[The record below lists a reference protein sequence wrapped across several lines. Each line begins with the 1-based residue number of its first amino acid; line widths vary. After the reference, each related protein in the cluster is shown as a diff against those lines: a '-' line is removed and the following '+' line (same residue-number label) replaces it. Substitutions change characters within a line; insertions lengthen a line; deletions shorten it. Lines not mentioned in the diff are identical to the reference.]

1 MSTEKNSA
9 AEPMTPEANARVFY
23 ELTARILIRAFA
35 LGAGLLLLWLVIYL
49 LLDKAWVA
57 ELHSKF
63 MGTTITAQQLGVGE
77 LNYYGL
83 GATKL
88 FIYFVFLVP
97 WLAIRW
103 ALKKNPI
110 PAS

>member
-9 AEPMTPEANARVFY
+9 AEPMTPEANARAFY

-35 LGAGLLLLWLVIYL
+35 VGATLLLLWLVVFL

-63 MGTTITAQQLGVGE
+63 MGTTVTAQQLGE
-77 LNYYGL
+77 MNYYGL
-83 GATKL
+83 GVTKL

-103 ALKKNPI
+103 TLKKNPV

>member
-1 MSTEKNSA
+1 MSTEKNPP
-9 AEPMTPEANARVFY
+9 AEPMTPEANARAFY

-35 LGAGLLLLWLVIYL
+35 VGAALLLLWLVVYL

-63 MGTTITAQQLGVGE
+63 MGTTVTAQQLGE
-77 LNYYGL
+77 INYYGL

-103 ALKKNPI
+103 TLKKNPV

>member
-9 AEPMTPEANARVFY
+9 AEPMTPEANARAFY

-49 LLDKAWVA
+49 LLDKVWVA
-57 ELHSKF
+57 VLHSKF
-63 MGTTITAQQLGVGE
+63 MGTTITAQQLGQM
-77 LNYYGL
+77 NYYGL

-103 ALKKNPI
+103 TLKNNPI